1 MRYLCTCALLTA
13 MAAAAGADPA
23 TQPAPRAADPQA
35 KPMEQI
41 IRDIRNAKDLA
52 SAGRDYA
59 EGRNIDR
66 NSVELYKAYLTRTL
80 ALGKPNIALYPAL
93 ELVRL
98 KADKGLASAVVAY
111 NRARQGNYFEALKA
125 AVVAMKHRA
134 DDTSVQHN
142 TANLAAWYK
151 RARPRPTLPP
161 EVTKILDQSLD
172 DWMLK
177 RQFSETYAK
186 AEKIFDDRTKRIDQ
200 IEELIRRKQRKRQ
213 DLVRELKE
221 LDDKYRDDERDI
233 RNLWRRVYHYRARL
247 KNVEDDLK
255 TETDPDERL
264 RLRRRRDD
272 LRRDIR
278 DTLREI
284 KDLQDKKDDR
294 NRDQRRLQDE
304 IKDIDADIAK
314 LRAEQKRLGPAQPR
328 FTWHPPAKGKVVP
341 DGDKGDDTEKPDPAR
356 ADDPAKML
364 KMAKLLLANDFED
377 KAVETLRD
385 LIKKHPDSPAAKDAA
400 KMLKNLNAD
409 GGN

>member
-1 MRYLCTCALLTA
+1 M
-13 MAAAAGADPA
+13 
-23 TQPAPRAADPQA
+23 
-35 KPMEQI
+35 
-41 IRDIRNAKDLA
+41 
-52 SAGRDYA
+52 
-59 EGRNIDR
+59 
-66 NSVELYKAYLTRTL
+66 
-80 ALGKPNIALYPAL
+80 
-93 ELVRL
+93 
-98 KADKGLASAVVAY
+98 
-111 NRARQGNYFEALKA
+111 
-125 AVVAMKHRA
+125 
-134 DDTSVQHN
+134 
-142 TANLAAWYK
+142 
-151 RARPRPTLPP
+151 
-161 EVTKILDQSLD
+161 TKILDQSLD

-304 IKDIDADIAK
+304 IKGIDADIAK

-341 DGDKGDDTEKPDPAR
+341 DGDKRDDTEKPDPAR